1 MDLKLAAPVTLVC
14 AAPTHHAGT
23 LAALR
28 DTDSCDA
35 HGENTKL
42 HLRRPQVP
50 SGEPR
55 DTRVPSLPSYDYAM
69 CFCPILVPCKQLRNY
84 ATSAFA
90 ERFVHVK
97 GDCIMYTGTGGSVS
111 RRADRPT
118 QLTLHY
124 QVTPRSPAASTCRCL
139 PAPCSLPSL

>member
-1 MDLKLAAPVTLVC
+1 
-14 AAPTHHAGT
+14 
-23 LAALR
+23 
-28 DTDSCDA
+28 
-35 HGENTKL
+35 
-42 HLRRPQVP
+42 
-50 SGEPR
+50 
-55 DTRVPSLPSYDYAM
+55 M
-69 CFCPILVPCKQLRNY
+69 CFCPILFPCKQLRNY

-124 QVTPRSPAASTCRCL
+124 QVTPRRPSASTCCCL
-139 PAPCSLPSL
+139 PPSSLSLLPPHHTPLMVFWRGGGEGGG